1 MSHPLAAKLRKDNR
15 AGLLRAPTALAAPR
29 PTTLRAEGDDS
40 SCSCTGTA
48 VTAGLIGAIVGGL
61 AGLAVSDAKKAEA
74 KAAAKRRAAG
84 VADRAAARLRA

>member
-1 MSHPLAAKLRKDNR
+1 MSHPLAAKLRRDTR
-15 AGLLRAPTALAAPR
+15 AGLVRSHAQLAAPR

-48 VTAGLIGAIVGGL
+48 VMAGLVGVLIGGA

-74 KAAAKRRAAG
+74 KAKAKASGAAALERG
-84 VADRAAARLRA
+84 AARLRG

>member
-1 MSHPLAAKLRKDNR
+1 MSHPLAAKLRNDTR
-15 AGLLRAPTALAAPR
+15 AGLLRAPTTLAAPR
-29 PTTLRAEGDDS
+29 PTTLRAEGDGS
-40 SCSCTGTA
+40 SCSCTGSA
-48 VTAGLIGAIVGGL
+48 VGAGIVGLLIGAA